1 MSWDRHPERERND
14 RTHLDKWHHFRGAFL
29 LCVLLL
35 GFVALAIR
43 LVFLQI
49 VDHEYYAKLAED
61 QQIMQEPI
69 KARRGGF
76 FDRMGRPLCVSVP
89 ARSVFVA
96 PAEIET
102 EEVPKVSQAL
112 SRVLSVDEEELRN
125 SMLGR
130 YDGKQ
135 FKWVKRRVSDYEA
148 AAVAALR
155 LKGVKFRTEY
165 RRTFPQ
171 GVLAPHVIGH
181 VNVDQEG
188 QEGLERTLDKELA
201 GKDGLETLECDG
213 SRQPLLTERAKFE
226 PVVHGSDVQLTIDA
240 EIQRIVED
248 ELSKAMEEWNPLSVT
263 IIVMEVKTG
272 RILALGNAPTFSPL
286 RPANCDPKDRLNR
299 AVSACY
305 EPGSI
310 FKPFVMAGFLDA
322 KLGQLDDTIFC
333 ENGLF
338 RVRGRRL
345 HDHHPYGWL
354 TVSEVIEK
362 SSNVGMAKIG
372 LQMGAGRLFGTI
384 TAFGFGESTES
395 GLPGEIGGIVTP
407 FNKWN
412 VYTVTSVPMGQEIA
426 ATPMQIITA
435 FNAIANDGVLVKP
448 QVVQTITEPDGEVLY
463 KFEGPGAG
471 RRVIRSETAR
481 HLIDP
486 ALVGVLLRGTG
497 KAANVG
503 VYPKFG
509 KTGTAQKVAATGGFA
524 HSRFV
529 SSFLCGGP
537 VDDPRVTAL
546 VLIDEPR
553 RGQSYYGGTVAA
565 PAAGRIV
572 EKTLK
577 YLRAPAMTVVQGAD
591 L

>member
-1 MSWDRHPERERND
+1 
-14 RTHLDKWHHFRGAFL
+14 
-29 LCVLLL
+29 VLLL
-35 GFVALAIR
+35 GFVGLVVR
-43 LVFLQI
+43 LIFVQI
-49 VDHEYYAKLAED
+49 VDHEYYARLAAD
-61 QQIMQEPI
+61 QQILKQPI

-76 FDRMGRPLCVSVP
+76 FDRMGRPICVSVP

-96 PAEIET
+96 PAEIELDD
-102 EEVPKVSQAL
+102 VPKVSQEL
-112 SRVLSVDEEELRN
+112 SRVLNVDETELRN
-125 SMLGR
+125 AILGR
-130 YDGKQ
+130 YDGKE

-148 AAVAALR
+148 AAAAALH
-155 LKGVKFRTEY
+155 LKGVKFRAEY

-171 GVLAPHVIGH
+171 GVLVPHVIGW

-188 QEGLERTLDKELA
+188 QEGLERTLDKELT

-213 SRQPLLTERAKFE
+213 SRRPLLTERAKFE
-226 PVVHGSDVQLTIDA
+226 PVVHGSDVQLTVDV

-248 ELSKAMEEWNPLSVT
+248 ELSRAMDEWNPLSVT

-272 RILALGNAPTFSPL
+272 RVLALGNAPSFSPL
-286 RPANCDPKDRLNR
+286 RPGNCDPADRLNR
-299 AVSACY
+299 AVCACY

-338 RVRGRRL
+338 RIRGRRL

-384 TAFGFGESTES
+384 TAFGFGQSTES
-395 GLPGEIGGIVTP
+395 GLPGELEGIVTP
-407 FNKWN
+407 FRKWS

-435 FNAIANDGVLVKP
+435 FNTIANDGVLVKP
-448 QVVQTITEPDGEVLY
+448 QVVETITDADGKVLY
-463 KFEGPGAG
+463 KFEGPEAA

-481 HLIDP
+481 LLIDP
-486 ALVGVLLRGTG
+486 ALRGVIVRGTG
-497 KAANVG
+497 KAANFG
-503 VYPKFG
+503 TYPKFG
-509 KTGTAQKVAATGGFA
+509 KTGTAQKVATSGGFA

-529 SSFLCGGP
+529 SSFLCGAP
-537 VDDPRVTAL
+537 VDDPKVTAL

-565 PAAGRIV
+565 PAAARIV

-577 YLRAPAMTVVQGAD
+577 YLRAPAMTVARGAD